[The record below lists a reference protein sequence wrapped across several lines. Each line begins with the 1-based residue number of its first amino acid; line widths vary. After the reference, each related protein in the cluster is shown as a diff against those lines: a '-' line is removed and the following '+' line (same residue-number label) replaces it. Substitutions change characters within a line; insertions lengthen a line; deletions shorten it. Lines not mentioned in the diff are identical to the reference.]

1 MEWVKMRCD
10 IFEHR
15 KIKLLRKG
23 PKGDTLVL
31 LWVMLIAEAGKCG
44 RGGALMISENKPY
57 TAETLSLLLAIPKS
71 VVEQGLEL
79 FARLEMIERDEV
91 IRIRNWRKYQSEDK
105 LEVRREKDRIR
116 QQRHREKEPEVS
128 QSLSRDSHAS
138 PSRDVTPENR
148 TEKNRV
154 EKTTTTE

>member
-1 MEWVKMRCD
+1 
-10 IFEHR
+10 
-15 KIKLLRKG
+15 
-23 PKGDTLVL
+23 
-31 LWVMLIAEAGKCG
+31 
-44 RGGALMISENKPY
+44 MISENKPY
-57 TAETLSLLLAIPKS
+57 TAETLSLLLTMPES

-105 LEVRREKDRIR
+105 LEVRREKDRLR

-128 QSLSRDSHAS
+128 QSVSRDSHAS
-138 PSRDVTPENR
+138 PSRDVTAENR

-154 EKTTTTE
+154 EKNRQQMLSVCFYKIHPCSGSPIMTCRTCSNGMVLNG